1 MHGICF
7 LILLTGGPC
16 KSMIYS
22 FKLACAGSGV
32 PILHRLLDDSRRPC
46 AVKFSSSLNIVNMKL
61 LRFGPVVNRHKNTCR
76 RLNAIK
82 LFFWFSSFF
91 CFFFW
96 LNQFLFGFS
105 LFFRLFSLFFCFFFS
120 RFGFHDFLLFGG
132 WWGWCSTAVGVRRQV
147 AAQNLTT
154 TYHYIIMCFPNYESR
169 ILFGVFGSSRQL
181 ETNGRPEIWLL
192 HLMRFRNYES
202 RSFRQTVEN
211 KFLVKPKILKIFG
224 LTEKKQ

>member
-1 MHGICF
+1 MFSRCAECKRPGANIRSRKILVFCKLQEKPCAENRRKPSDYQKEIGLTTKKARKPSNCVIACLNIYFFFKKKRYSNYFMHGICF

-96 LNQFLFGFS
+96 LN
-105 LFFRLFSLFFCFFFS
+105 
-120 RFGFHDFLLFGG
+120 
-132 WWGWCSTAVGVRRQV
+132 
-147 AAQNLTT
+147 
-154 TYHYIIMCFPNYESR
+154 
-169 ILFGVFGSSRQL
+169 
-181 ETNGRPEIWLL
+181 
-192 HLMRFRNYES
+192 
-202 RSFRQTVEN
+202 
-211 KFLVKPKILKIFG
+211 
-224 LTEKKQ
+224 

>member
-91 CFFFW
+91 CFFF
-96 LNQFLFGFS
+96 LAKLVSFRFFALFSPFFAFFLF
-105 LFFRLFSLFFCFFFS
+105 FFLPF
-120 RFGFHDFLLFGG
+120 
-132 WWGWCSTAVGVRRQV
+132 W
-147 AAQNLTT
+147 
-154 TYHYIIMCFPNYESR
+154 FP
-169 ILFGVFGSSRQL
+169 
-181 ETNGRPEIWLL
+181 
-192 HLMRFRNYES
+192 
-202 RSFRQTVEN
+202 
-211 KFLVKPKILKIFG
+211 
-224 LTEKKQ
+224 

>member
-1 MHGICF
+1 MRRKPSKTVGLPKRNWFNHKKSAKTVELCDSMFEHIFFFKKKRYSNYFMHGICF

-96 LNQFLFGFS
+96 LN
-105 LFFRLFSLFFCFFFS
+105 
-120 RFGFHDFLLFGG
+120 
-132 WWGWCSTAVGVRRQV
+132 
-147 AAQNLTT
+147 
-154 TYHYIIMCFPNYESR
+154 
-169 ILFGVFGSSRQL
+169 
-181 ETNGRPEIWLL
+181 
-192 HLMRFRNYES
+192 
-202 RSFRQTVEN
+202 
-211 KFLVKPKILKIFG
+211 
-224 LTEKKQ
+224 